1 MDEEKE
7 EYNANNSLFLTND
20 EDINITLHVER
31 NHTPQSVPHANVI
44 HVELLQ
50 RAKMYLQTIDEI
62 SYRELRNEANRY
74 EGLGKG
80 CFLNRSAMKLVNL
93 DYEFA
98 LVAPYYPNEEE
109 YEADNDQRV
118 FTFVDLCGGPGGFIE
133 YCVLKCRHERIPCMG
148 FGMTLLIPNDGMTR
162 VSMRSCNWNVAH
174 LHDPPLSEIIT
185 LDNQDHDP
193 MMTEMMEHGSTMND
207 GTNNDCPIQVYL
219 VDGVTGTGDITKA
232 ENIASLQSSM
242 RQRLASLPLSISSYT
257 HTTNSND
264 TIGNSS
270 SSSMMEHHNDPMKY
284 VDFCSADGYVTS
296 PSLPFPPL
304 PNPSFDT
311 DLLLFLI
318 SL

>member
-1 MDEEKE
+1 MKSYRSWFPAYCTGDALDEENE
-7 EYNANNSLFLTND
+7 EREEHTNDNSFFLTED
-20 EDINITLHVER
+20 EDINITLHLAQER
-31 NHTPQSVPHANVI
+31 NQTPQSVPHADVV

-98 LVAPYYPNEEE
+98 LVAPFQTEDPEDDIE
-109 YEADNDQRV
+109 QRI

-133 YCVLKCRHERIPCMG
+133 YCVLKCRHERTSCLG
-148 FGMTLLIPNDGMTR
+148 FGMTLLIPNDGVAR

-185 LDNQDHDP
+185 LNSKENNDVV
-193 MMTEMMEHGSTMND
+193 MTEMIEEGDTMD
-207 GTNNDCPIQVYL
+207 YGTNDCPIQVYL

-232 ENIASLQSSM
+232 ENIASLQMLM
-242 RQRLASLPLSISSYT
+242 RQRLASIPLPVSSYT
-257 HTTNSND
+257 HTTSNNSS
-264 TIGNSS
+264 IGSS
-270 SSSMMEHHNDPMKY
+270 SSNNNSSHLRMLDNNNDPMKY
-284 VDFCSADGYVTS
+284 VDFCSADG
-296 PSLPFPPL
+296 
-304 PNPSFDT
+304 
-311 DLLLFLI
+311 
-318 SL
+318 